1 MSDPKSDAVTYE
13 LDGSIAVIRLDDGKA
28 NALSHQV
35 IDGLDQAL
43 SRAEDDDAAAVV
55 LIGRPG
61 RFSAGF
67 DLKTMQAGPEQARN
81 LLRAGGELGLRIYT
95 FPVPVVLAVTGHAL
109 AMGAIL
115 LMCADV
121 RVGARGDFKIGL
133 NEVAIGMPVP
143 RFVTE
148 LAIDRLSKRH
158 LTAAVSHA
166 HIYDP
171 DASVDAGFL
180 DETTEAGALEERAM
194 AVAGE
199 LVATLD
205 PAAFRLTREHLRAES
220 ARRMEAG
227 MASDAKMFSLLS

>member
-1 MSDPKSDAVTYE
+1 MSDTTSDAVTYE
-13 LDGSIAVIRLDDGKA
+13 LDGSVAVIRLDDGKA
-28 NALSHQV
+28 NALSHQI

-43 SRAEDDDAAAVV
+43 SRAEGDAAAAVV
-55 LIGRPG
+55 LVGRPG

-158 LTAAVSHA
+158 LTAAVNHA

-171 DASVDAGFL
+171 ETGVDAGFL

-199 LVATLD
+199 LASTLD